1 MTVQIQIAPRISS
14 DQLFDFY
21 ARNNICEVGFGKEV
35 AAKVLGASGLV
46 VAAFEGDRLVGI
58 ARATFDGLTAAV
70 MEMSLACELQ
80 GKDLVHQNGSL
91 IEKDDSGIGLELGR
105 VFVDELLKLGASFIF
120 VTIEPR
126 EGGFYRSIGFKE
138 NAGQISCFIDHRPL
152 CARRDAQH
160 IEEIIF
166 VEVKSG
172 SARLNHNKRS
182 LEAAI
187 DNKRVR

>member
-80 GKDLVHQNGSL
+80 GKDLVHQNASL
-91 IEKDDSGIGLELGR
+91 IEKDESGVGLELGR

-120 VTIEPR
+120 VTIEPC
-126 EGGFYRSIGFKE
+126 EAGFYRSIGFKE
-138 NAGQISCFIDHRPL
+138 NAGQISCFIDRRPYV
-152 CARRDAQH
+152 RDATLSTSR
-160 IEEIIF
+160 
-166 VEVKSG
+166 KS
-172 SARLNHNKRS
+172 SSSR
-182 LEAAI
+182 
-187 DNKRVR
+187 

>member
-1 MTVQIQIAPRISS
+1 MLDAHGKVPSQAWIVRALQFVTFIKPFS
-14 DQLFDFY
+14 DQPFDFY

-91 IEKDDSGIGLELGR
+91 IEN
-105 VFVDELLKLGASFIF
+105 LL
-120 VTIEPR
+120 
-126 EGGFYRSIGFKE
+126 
-138 NAGQISCFIDHRPL
+138 N
-152 CARRDAQH
+152 
-160 IEEIIF
+160 
-166 VEVKSG
+166 
-172 SARLNHNKRS
+172 N
-182 LEAAI
+182 
-187 DNKRVR
+187 